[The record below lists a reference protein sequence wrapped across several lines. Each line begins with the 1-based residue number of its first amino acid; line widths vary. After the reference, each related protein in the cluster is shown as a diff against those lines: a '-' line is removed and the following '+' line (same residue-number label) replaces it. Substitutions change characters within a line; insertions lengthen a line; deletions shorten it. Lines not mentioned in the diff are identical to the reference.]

1 MCQHELTACACSP
14 TQELADVVFAEAL
27 EEYVELELAWLQQL
41 YETRAPA
48 APGALSLQ
56 MVTDFFAW
64 NREVQRVESA

>member
-1 MCQHELTACACSP
+1 M
-14 TQELADVVFAEAL
+14 VFAEAL